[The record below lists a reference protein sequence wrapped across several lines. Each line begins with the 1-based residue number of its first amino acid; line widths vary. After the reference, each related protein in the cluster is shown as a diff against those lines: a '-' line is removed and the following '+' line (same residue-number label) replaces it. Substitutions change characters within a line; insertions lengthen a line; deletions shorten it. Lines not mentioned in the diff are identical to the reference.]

1 MRLTPSAEQ
10 RRFTEVLDT
19 LLTRADV
26 PAVASARAAGDPGP
40 LRRLWSSLSDAGVTG
55 LLVPERFGGLDA
67 GVDDLAVV
75 CETLGRHAVPG
86 PVAESIAAAP
96 TLLVSGRRLPELADG
111 RIIASVA
118 APPSLPLAADGD
130 VADLLLLTDNQV
142 VRLASPGPARDSLD
156 PSRRLVEA
164 LPGEIAEETAP
175 IARALDL
182 GTLACAAQ
190 LLGAGEALLSMT
202 VEHARTRTQF
212 GHPIGSFQA
221 IRHRLADVA
230 VALSFA
236 RPLLYAAA
244 VALTAPDPA
253 EPTPPVAPT
262 PSRSSTPGPATTSG
276 RAPASAGPA
285 TTPGIAPAFP
295 SATPGIAPAF
305 PSATADFAH
314 ALRTPA
320 TASRSADSPWERA
333 GTVPG
338 FSGGTTQWSTSVP
351 TSAARDVSAAKVACG
366 EAALLAARTALQV
379 HGAIG
384 YTREHDLGRY
394 LTRVR
399 ALHLSWGTADWHR
412 RRILT
417 ELTAAAP
424 AAPAP
429 VRPTTPKLAHRAT
442 AEHTELTAATPHTP
456 EPTQPTTPK
465 LAHRATAEH
474 TGPTAATP
482 HTPEPTQ
489 PTTPKLAHRATAERA
504 GLVGTGPGAAA
515 GTAVHE
521 RCGCQRCVSV
531 AATPVTATRTS
542 GPVGNAG
549 GTAGDHGPQPGGR
562 VSARHREDAAGLPRD
577 GDRSAGAGVGRTE
590 KEGLDLD
597 G

>member
-10 RRFTEVLDT
+10 RRFTEVLET

-40 LRRLWSSLSDAGVTG
+40 LRRLWSSLGDAGVTG
-55 LLVPERFGGLDA
+55 LLVPERFGGHEA
-67 GVDDLAVV
+67 GVDDLVV
-75 CETLGRHAVPG
+75 VGEMLGRHAVPG

-96 TLLVSGRRLPELADG
+96 TLLASGRRLPELADG

-118 APPSLPLAADGD
+118 APPSLPFAADGD

-142 VRLASPGPARDSLD
+142 VRLASPGPVRDSLD

-202 VEHARTRTQF
+202 VGHARTRTQF

-221 IRHRLADVA
+221 IRHQLADVA

-262 PSRSSTPGPATTSG
+262 PSRSTIPSPAITPSPATTSG
-276 RAPASAGPA
+276 RSPTSAGPA
-285 TTPGIAPAFP
+285 TTPGVAPAFLSP
-295 SATPGIAPAF
+295 S
-305 PSATADFAH
+305 DFAH
-314 ALRTPA
+314 ALLPPA
-320 TASRSADSPWERA
+320 AASRSADSPVERA
-333 GTVPG
+333 GAVPG
-338 FSGGTTQWSTSVP
+338 FSGGTARWSTAVP
-351 TSAARDVSAAKVACG
+351 TSAARDVSAAKIACG

-417 ELTAAAP
+417 ELTTAPPAGHAATKLAQRATAEPTGPTTATPNNPDRGRPTPPKPTPHTTAEP
-424 AAPAP
+424 ADPTTPATAGP
-429 VRPTTPKLAHRAT
+429 TTPATAGPTTPKTSRPTTAEPAPPATTEHAGLTAAPPNNPDRGRPTSPKPTPHTTAEPADPTTPATAGPTTPKITPPTTAKPAPPAT
-442 AEHTELTAATPHTP
+442 AEHAG
-456 EPTQPTTPK
+456 
-465 LAHRATAEH
+465 H
-474 TGPTAATP
+474 TGT
-482 HTPEPTQ
+482 E
-489 PTTPKLAHRATAERA
+489 
-504 GLVGTGPGAAA
+504 PGAAA
-515 GTAVHE
+515 ADTY
-521 RCGCQRCVSV
+521 
-531 AATPVTATRTS
+531 
-542 GPVGNAG
+542 
-549 GTAGDHGPQPGGR
+549 
-562 VSARHREDAAGLPRD
+562 
-577 GDRSAGAGVGRTE
+577 
-590 KEGLDLD
+590 
-597 G
+597 